1 MSSLAGL
8 CNPVAIQSY
17 MNLPLK
23 GDTNDY
29 GTGAN
34 NPSNTSVTTTTGQ
47 FGESNGAHSWNS
59 ASDRLSWSNS
69 VGDYIAGYI
78 NSNSCT
84 VIFFVN
90 LTDSDWSTGRI
101 FSQWGN
107 SGNRSFRLS
116 YTALSIYNNFAAT
129 ISSDGTNNT
138 YNESSTQQISA
149 RGSWNAIAL
158 KYDGKQRI
166 YFNGSEINDATPTDY
181 TTPYNSSE
189 SFTLGNDLS
198 SIVNG
203 FLGSM
208 HTFRIYES
216 QLQDGELR
224 MIDQQKGQ
232 II

>member
-1 MSSLAGL
+1 M
-8 CNPVAIQSY
+8 
-17 MNLPLK
+17 
-23 GDTNDY
+23 
-29 GTGAN
+29 
-34 NPSNTSVTTTTGQ
+34 
-47 FGESNGAHSWNS
+47 
-59 ASDRLSWSNS
+59 
-69 VGDYIAGYI
+69 
-78 NSNSCT
+78 
-84 VIFFVN
+84 
-90 LTDSDWSTGRI
+90 
-101 FSQWGN
+101 
-107 SGNRSFRLS
+107 
-116 YTALSIYNNFAAT
+116 
-129 ISSDGTNNT
+129 
-138 YNESSTQQISA
+138 
-149 RGSWNAIAL
+149 NAIAL